1 MKTKKKVLISMLA
14 VSATLALGA
23 FMGGC
28 SLSDKIE
35 QWKCDHENITE
46 NVVIDP
52 TCYEKGELKETCD
65 DCGKTW
71 TEDIEKVAHTWND
84 GEVVVEATC
93 TETGIT
99 RYTCT
104 VEGCEAVE
112 DRITDKIEHTRVEM
126 PAVAPTCTT
135 VGYTEWYKCGDCG
148 LVLTKKQEIPAL
160 GHVET
165 ELKAVVPTCT
175 ETGLTAGVGCATCGE
190 VITAQTVVPAT
201 GHNIVTVAGKPA
213 TCTETGLTEGQKCE
227 VCDVVYA
234 EQREIPTLSHSLVT
248 VAGKP
253 ATCTETGLTE
263 GQKCEVCGYIS
274 VAQTVVPKIIHSNE
288 DGDSFCDFCGF
299 TVDTTNMIEVDAK
312 QGEEVVGNWYRVY
325 RAESFE
331 EYDMDQHYGFQVSFS
346 VTKTIKE
353 ATTLGYQPTS
363 FGLNFFT
370 PPKKDFEGNS
380 IVFTASDIVL
390 NNDVW
395 GFEVSVSGKINFVIT
410 DDYIDFYIPEDLT
423 FVVNVGDGEYELTL
437 SENAVISSI
446 GAKTPAVKRLVE
458 E

>member
-1 MKTKKKVLISMLA
+1 MKMKKKVIISMLA

-52 TCYEKGELKETCD
+52 TCYEKGEMKETCD

-112 DRITDKIEHTRVEM
+112 DRVTDKVEHTRVEM
-126 PAVAPTCTT
+126 PAVVPTCTT

-148 LVLTKKQEIPAL
+148 LVLTKKQELPAL

-165 ELKAVVPTCT
+165 ELQAVAPTCT

-190 VITAQTVVPAT
+190 VITAQTVVSAT

-213 TCTETGLTEGQKCE
+213 TCTEAGLTDGQACE
-227 VCDVVYA
+227 TCGTVYV
-234 EQREIPTLSHSLVT
+234 EQKGISATGHNFETDFCAICGVGIETYQDFDLLSTSEYTDGTPIV
-248 VAGKP
+248 GKWLRFSRDGEYIIDNNLDIVFEYGSSP
-253 ATCTETGLTE
+253 
-263 GQKCEVCGYIS
+263 VSIS
-274 VAQTVVPKIIHSNE
+274 VSNMPPVAV
-288 DGDSFCDFCGF
+288 DCDF
-299 TVDTTNMIEVDAK
+299 IETSNYYYVK
-312 QGEEVVGNWYRVY
+312 FR
-325 RAESFE
+325 
-331 EYDMDQHYGFQVSFS
+331 S
-346 VTKTIKE
+346 VTD
-353 ATTLGYQPTS
+353 S
-363 FGLNFFT
+363 N
-370 PPKKDFEGNS
+370 NS
-380 IVFTASDIVL
+380 GD
-390 NNDVW
+390 
-395 GFEVSVSGKINFVIT
+395 INFVIT
-410 DDYIDFYIPEDLT
+410 EDSTLT
-423 FVVNVGDGEYELTL
+423 SYSSSVGI
-437 SENAVISSI
+437 VIFD
-446 GAKTPAVKRLVE
+446 
-458 E
+458 

>member
-1 MKTKKKVLISMLA
+1 MKKKVIISMLA

-35 QWKCDHENITE
+35 QWRCDHENITE

-112 DRITDKIEHTRVEM
+112 DRVTDKVEHTRVEM

-165 ELKAVVPTCT
+165 ELKAVAPTCT
-175 ETGLTAGVGCATCGE
+175 ETGLTAGVGCVTCGE
-190 VITAQTVVPAT
+190 VFTAQTVVPAT

-213 TCTETGLTEGQKCE
+213 TCTETGLTDGQVCE
-227 VCDVVYA
+227 NCGKVYVEQTEIPATGHKDSDGDFSCDVCGVDTA
-234 EQREIPTLSHSLVT
+234 SLIAVEEGEL
-248 VAGKP
+248 VAGNTYRIYFRQEGSYIYFSMKLSP
-253 ATCTETGLTE
+253 DTTTYFQAAKESTSEKYLKWSGDYAPDYYLEGL
-263 GQKCEVCGYIS
+263 EVVKTDTYIEFKLQS
-274 VAQTVVPKIIHSNE
+274 GTYKIIKF
-288 DGDSFCDFCGF
+288 DGTDTGATYVID
-299 TVDTTNMIEVDAK
+299 DTTTIESFSDGQV
-312 QGEEVVGNWYRVY
+312 YRVV
-325 RAESFE
+325 ES
-331 EYDMDQHYGFQVSFS
+331 
-346 VTKTIKE
+346 
-353 ATTLGYQPTS
+353 
-363 FGLNFFT
+363 
-370 PPKKDFEGNS
+370 
-380 IVFTASDIVL
+380 
-390 NNDVW
+390 DV
-395 GFEVSVSGKINFVIT
+395 
-410 DDYIDFYIPEDLT
+410 
-423 FVVNVGDGEYELTL
+423 
-437 SENAVISSI
+437 
-446 GAKTPAVKRLVE
+446 
-458 E
+458 

>member
-1 MKTKKKVLISMLA
+1 MKRKNKVIISMLA

-35 QWKCDHENITE
+35 QWRCDHENITE

-112 DRITDKIEHTRVEM
+112 DRITDKVEHTRVEM
-126 PAVAPTCTT
+126 PAVAPTCDT

-148 LVLTKKQEIPAL
+148 LVLTKKQELPAL

-165 ELKAVVPTCT
+165 ELKAVAPTCT

-201 GHNIVTVAGKPA
+201 GHN
-213 TCTETGLTEGQKCE
+213 
-227 VCDVVYA
+227 
-234 EQREIPTLSHSLVT
+234 LVT

-253 ATCTETGLTE
+253 ATCTETGLTD
-263 GQKCEVCGYIS
+263 GQACEDCGKVYVEQTEIPRLKHVDENGDLTCDICEFETS
-274 VAQTVVPKIIHSNE
+274 ETYFMEEVTVVENE
-288 DGDSFCDFCGF
+288 L
-299 TVDTTNMIEVDAK
+299 VA
-312 QGEEVVGNWYRVY
+312 GNWYRIYRPSSDGNSTGYNSFRIGEIGFFAYCDDEYGQQYQDSYIILAAPLFTLENGNVIFGDGYVDVY
-325 RAESFE
+325 LE
-331 EYDMDQHYGFQVSFS
+331 EGTYVVLDKDGNAM
-346 VTKTIKE
+346 E
-353 ATTLGYQPTS
+353 TTLVIDGTTTMSY
-363 FGLNFFT
+363 F
-370 PPKKDFEGNS
+370 
-380 IVFTASDIVL
+380 SDGV
-390 NNDVW
+390 
-395 GFEVSVSGKINFVIT
+395 
-410 DDYIDFYIPEDLT
+410 Y
-423 FVVNVGDGEYELTL
+423 
-437 SENAVISSI
+437 
-446 GAKTPAVKRLVE
+446 RLVE
-458 E
+458 ADE

>member
-1 MKTKKKVLISMLA
+1 MKTKKKVIISMLA
-14 VSATLALGA
+14 VTATLALGA

-165 ELKAVVPTCT
+165 ELQAVAPTCT

-201 GHNIVTVAGKPA
+201 GHN
-213 TCTETGLTEGQKCE
+213 
-227 VCDVVYA
+227 
-234 EQREIPTLSHSLVT
+234 LVT

-253 ATCTETGLTE
+253 ATCTETGLTD
-263 GQKCEVCGYIS
+263 GQACEDCGKVYVEQTEIPATGHKDSDGDFSCDICGINSLNEVVPVSGECVAGKTYRIYPAQNFDGGDVYPCQPELCVTVTLLDGTTRNLYVTVCGEKFHEFNQS
-274 VAQTVVPKIIHSNE
+274 GFVFE
-288 DGDSFCDFCGF
+288 DSFGDGYRDVTF
-299 TVDTTNMIEVDAK
+299 K
-312 QGEEVVGNWYRVY
+312 VGTYT
-325 RAESFE
+325 AL
-331 EYDMDQHYGFQVSFS
+331 DM
-346 VTKTIKE
+346 
-353 ATTLGYQPTS
+353 
-363 FGLNFFT
+363 
-370 PPKKDFEGNS
+370 
-380 IVFTASDIVL
+380 
-390 NNDVW
+390 NDD
-395 GFEVSVSGKINFVIT
+395 E
-410 DDYIDFYIPEDLT
+410 LT
-423 FVVNVGDGEYELTL
+423 FVIDETSVICHVCT
-437 SENAVISSI
+437 SENPDTGSV
-446 GAKTPAVKRLVE
+446 GYVRRLESATVANE
-458 E
+458 ES